1 MEARLFRT
9 ALAVL
14 FYRPTKG
21 NLLKIRSAAAR
32 AALTITLGITALS
45 SIPTAAFADTSEELQ
60 AKLDSANAHLE
71 ELYAEAETL
80 SEQVNETQVNLD
92 ATNQEIET
100 KQAEL
105 SEAQDTL
112 AERVASNY
120 KTGGVSIIS
129 ILFDS
134 TSFDDLIS
142 RVTYASKVSDSDAQV
157 IQQVKDIQAELTTK
171 QAEQEQ
177 LLSDQ
182 QTQQAE
188 LDSKVAESESYV
200 SSLDQQVQEA
210 LAEEQAAREAEEKAA
225 AEAAQ
230 KASEEAAAAAGTT
243 ENTTTENTNTNT
255 NTNNS
260 TSNNTSN
267 NNYNYS
273 GGSSSG
279 SLTSAQRS
287 AIVSY
292 AYAAL
297 GAGYSYGAEGPDAYD
312 CSGLVHMA
320 YAAAG
325 VYAPHSSASI
335 GGMTVTTNPQPG
347 DICWRSGHVGIY
359 VGDGMMIDAANV
371 RVGVRYAAVEAGMT
385 FRTL

>member
-1 MEARLFRT
+1 MP
-9 ALAVL
+9 VL

-157 IQQVKDIQAELTTK
+157 IQQVKDIQDELTTK

-177 LLSDQ
+177 LLSEQ

-243 ENTTTENTNTNT
+243 ENTATENTNNNTNT
-255 NTNNS
+255 NTNN
-260 TSNNTSN
+260 NNHTYDDS
-267 NNYNYS
+267 
-273 GGSSSG
+273 GSSSG
-279 SLTSAQRS
+279 SSSLTSAQRS
-287 AIVSY
+287 AIVAY

-359 VGDGMMIDAANV
+359 VGGGMMIDAANV

-385 FRTL
+385 YRTL

>member
-1 MEARLFRT
+1 M
-9 ALAVL
+9 
-14 FYRPTKG
+14 
-21 NLLKIRSAAAR
+21 KIRSAAAR

-157 IQQVKDIQAELTTK
+157 IQQVKDIQDELTTK

-177 LLSDQ
+177 LLSEQ

-243 ENTTTENTNTNT
+243 ENTATENTNNNTNT
-255 NTNNS
+255 NTNN
-260 TSNNTSN
+260 NNHTYDDS
-267 NNYNYS
+267 
-273 GGSSSG
+273 GSSSG
-279 SLTSAQRS
+279 SSSLTSAQRS
-287 AIVSY
+287 AIVAY

-359 VGDGMMIDAANV
+359 VGGGMMIDAANV

-385 FRTL
+385 YRTL